1 MSVKINHELVGQT
14 VSVRKVGDKQAFI
27 GIVAEAWFWKVKD
40 EPSVTYFNVID
51 RTDGTMWNRDADEIR
66 AIENIAEAA

>member
-40 EPSVTYFNVID
+40 KPSVTYFNVID
-51 RTDGTMWNRDADEIR
+51 PTDGTMWNRDEDEIR
-66 AIENIAEAA
+66 VIENIAEAA

>member
-1 MSVKINHELVGQT
+1 MSVKINHDLVGQT

-51 RTDGTMWNRDADEIR
+51 PTDGTMWNRDADEIR